1 MSGRLAMSD
10 SLTDKLDSLQR
21 CVAPVREADK
31 FPVGVNRIASS
42 QDVENSL
49 ASRQVI
55 TRPVL
60 DYLKHK

>member
-10 SLTDKLDSLQR
+10 SLNDKLDSMQR
-21 CVAPVREADK
+21 YVASVREADK
-31 FPVGVNRIASS
+31 VPVGVNRTASS
-42 QDVENSL
+42 QEVENSL